1 MGLIF
6 IDLVEVEK
14 KTHSTTNLMLK
25 EQRKQTERMVLNMK
39 RKFLEDMGLEKEQ
52 VDKILDENSQDIG
65 KAKGDSEKIQKDLD
79 AANAEVESLK
89 GQISDRDKQL
99 ETLKNS
105 TGDVE
110 GMKQEIAKLQADN
123 KAKDDAHA
131 AEIKQLKIDAAID
144 SALTGAKAKNNTAVK
159 ALLKDL
165 DKAELAEDGTIKGL
179 AEQIEALQ
187 KSDAYLF
194 DTTTK
199 KQTQVK
205 GAKPGESGNE
215 DGDHGVDTSKMTY
228 SELAAYMAEHPDAK
242 ID

>member
-1 MGLIF
+1 
-6 IDLVEVEK
+6 
-14 KTHSTTNLMLK
+14 MLK

-89 GQISDRDKQL
+89 GHISDRDKQL

-165 DKAELAEDGTIKGL
+165 DKAELADDGTIKGL

-199 KQTQVK
+199 KKTQVK
-205 GAKPGESGNE
+205 GAKPGESGND
-215 DGDHGVDTSKMTY
+215 DGDHEVDTSKMTY
-228 SELAAYMAEHPDAK
+228 SELAAYMAEHPDAE
-242 ID
+242 I

>member
-1 MGLIF
+1 
-6 IDLVEVEK
+6 
-14 KTHSTTNLMLK
+14 
-25 EQRKQTERMVLNMK
+25 MK

-79 AANAEVESLK
+79 AANAEVKSLK

-110 GMKQEIAKLQADN
+110 AMKQQIATLQADN
-123 KAKDDAHA
+123 KAKDEAHA

-215 DGDHGVDTSKMTY
+215 SGDHEVDTSKMTY